1 MMRKY
6 TNKPAQGPRG
16 RGLMRM
22 DPNQESGQSSSSGD
36 HKTCSIH
43 IFMKISDEHL
53 GKMLQNSY
61 FIKSCQLF

>member
-22 DPNQESGQSSSSGD
+22 DTNQESGQSNTSSGD
-36 HKTCSIH
+36 HKTFSIH
-43 IFMKISDEHL
+43 IFKEEGSKLNGTDVGL
-53 GKMLQNSY
+53 
-61 FIKSCQLF
+61 

>member
-43 IFMKISDEHL
+43 IFMEEGSKLNGTDVEL
-53 GKMLQNSY
+53 
-61 FIKSCQLF
+61 

>member
-22 DPNQESGQSSSSGD
+22 DPNQESGQSNTSSGD
-36 HKTCSIH
+36 HKTFSIH
-43 IFMKISDEHL
+43 IFKEEGSKLNGTDVEL
-53 GKMLQNSY
+53 
-61 FIKSCQLF
+61 

>member
-22 DPNQESGQSSSSGD
+22 DPNQESGQSSSSGGD

-43 IFMKISDEHL
+43 IFLEAGSKLNGTDVEL
-53 GKMLQNSY
+53 
-61 FIKSCQLF
+61 